1 MAVWLMVYNHL
12 WDRPSQAA
20 ERRKAMLYNV
30 STATTLAIG
39 VACMYAI
46 LFVLALLA
54 AVVLIDSGYLAQTL
68 GHPVG
73 VGSYL
78 NLVWLCSSVGIV
90 AGALGSSLED
100 EETVRKATYSR
111 RERERQERNRRRQ
124 EDRTS
129 PGRECPTQTARS
141 DE

>member
-1 MAVWLMVYNHL
+1 
-12 WDRPSQAA
+12 
-20 ERRKAMLYNV
+20 
-30 STATTLAIG
+30 
-39 VACMYAI
+39 MYAI

-78 NLVWLCSSVGIV
+78 NLVWLGSSVGIV

-100 EETVRKATYSR
+100 EDTVREATYSR
-111 RERERQERNRRRQ
+111 RERERQERNRRQWEERTCA
-124 EDRTS
+124 DRNGGTRT
-129 PGRECPTQTARS
+129 PPR

>member
-1 MAVWLMVYNHL
+1 P
-12 WDRPSQAA
+12 WDRPSEAA
-20 ERRKAMLYNV
+20 ERRKALLYNV
-30 STATTLAIG
+30 STVTTLAIG

-54 AVVLIDSGYLAQTL
+54 AAVLIDSGYLAQTL

-100 EETVRKATYSR
+100 EETVRSATYSR
-111 RERERQERNRRRQ
+111 REQERQERNQRRQ
-124 EDRTS
+124 ERRRPANRNAS
-129 PGRECPTQTARS
+129 AQNSAR
-141 DE
+141 DK

>member
-1 MAVWLMVYNHL
+1 MTVWLMVYNHL
-12 WDRPSQAA
+12 WDRPSEAA
-20 ERRKAMLYNV
+20 ERRKALMYNV
-30 STATTLAIG
+30 STATTLALG

-46 LFVLALLA
+46 LFVLALIA

-73 VGSYL
+73 LGSYL

-111 RERERQERNRRRQ
+111 RERERQERNRRRRD
-124 EDRTS
+124 DRTS
-129 PGRECPTQTARS
+129 ADGN
-141 DE
+141 